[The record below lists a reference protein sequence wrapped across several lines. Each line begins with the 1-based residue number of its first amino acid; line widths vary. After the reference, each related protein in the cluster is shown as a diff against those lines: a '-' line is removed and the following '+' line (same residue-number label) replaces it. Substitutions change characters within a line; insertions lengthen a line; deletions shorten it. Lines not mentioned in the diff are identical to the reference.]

1 MPEVDKAA
9 VESAVREKFDTNQVP
24 AFAIRFPDDA
34 KTTFGLAGDPKFEIH
49 IKTEAGA
56 KAVQSFDEYAIA
68 LAYLD
73 DDIVLEGDFLAMMDM
88 RDHLTDRHPWL
99 QFVRFAAPMLLGQV
113 RNDNRLTPRHYNHG
127 NDLYFTFLDRTH
139 KLYSQALYEHEGDTL
154 EQAAEQKLC
163 NVWESCRL
171 EPGSRVL
178 DVGAGW
184 GSFSRF
190 AAGRGAD
197 VTMLTLSTE
206 QLSHLKD
213 VAAKAN
219 GDGSMTP
226 VLSNVYEFN
235 ADKKFDAI
243 VLLGVMEHLPQ
254 YSKFLRHA
262 ATLLR
267 DHGRIYM
274 DFAANRTKYQSSTF
288 SHQHVFEG
296 NHSLVHMPGLVDAVN
311 TSPFEI
317 VTIHNDRHSYF
328 ETLRAW
334 AQNLDAAADELSERY
349 GLRDTRIFQ
358 LYLWGTA
365 HCMGPSGKIESY
377 RVVIQKS
384 AAKDSSH
391 VGLTH

>member
-1 MPEVDKAA
+1 MSSVDNAA
-9 VESAVREKFDTNQVP
+9 VIGAFRQKFDIAQVP
-24 AFAIRFPDDA
+24 AFAIRFPDGSQSS
-34 KTTFGLAGDPKFEIH
+34 FGAPGDPNFQIT
-49 IKTEAGA
+49 IKTAVGA

-73 DDIVLEGDFLAMMDM
+73 DDIVLEGDFLVMMDM

-127 NDLYFTFLDRTH
+127 NDLYFKFLDRTH
-139 KLYSQALYEHEGDTL
+139 KLYSQALYEHDDDTL

-163 NVWESCRL
+163 NVWDACRL
-171 EPGSRVL
+171 APGSRVL

-206 QLSHLKD
+206 QLAHLES
-213 VAAKAN
+213 VAEN
-219 GDGSMTP
+219 HTGCGSMTP
-226 VLSNVYEFN
+226 KLTNLYEFET
-235 ADKKFDAI
+235 DKKFDAI
-243 VLLGVMEHLPQ
+243 VLLGVMEHLPH
-254 YSKFLRHA
+254 YKRFLSHA
-262 ATLLR
+262 ASLLR
-267 DHGRIYM
+267 EHGRIYM
-274 DFAANRTKYQSSTF
+274 DFAANRTKFQSSTF

-311 TSPFEI
+311 DSPFEI

-334 AQNLDAAADELSERY
+334 AQNLDAATDELVERY

-384 AAKDSSH
+384 AARPSLH
-391 VGLTH
+391 VGLT